1 VSDRTDDD
9 RRREDLAFWRA
20 LLVGA
25 PEEVRRLL
33 EDAGAERRYLEALR
47 ALRR

>member
-1 VSDRTDDD
+1 VTEEDDL
-9 RRREDLAFWRA
+9 RREDLAFWRA

-33 EDAGAERRYLEALR
+33 EDDEAEARYLEALR
-47 ALRR
+47 EARR